1 MKHPVSQ
8 NAHAHDVRR
17 FVGQRI
23 KGARA
28 RQGLTAI
35 DLATDAHVSIG
46 TVRNVES
53 GATEIGF
60 GAMLDLFWALDF
72 SADDVLAILAEDARA
87 RGGAA

>member
-1 MKHPVSQ
+1 MKHSVSR

-17 FVGQRI
+17 FVGRRI
-23 KGARA
+23 KEARA
-28 RQGLTAI
+28 REGLKAI
-35 DLATDAHVSIG
+35 DLATDANVSLG
-46 TVRNVES
+46 TVRNVEI

-60 GAMLDLFWALDF
+60 SAMLDLFWALDF